1 MTSVKRFATILLFLD
16 AKYKQVLKRV
26 FDAAATTATS
36 TAAIAAEL
44 NVLKSKYGL

>member
-26 FDAAATTATS
+26 FDAAATTAAT
-36 TAAIAAEL
+36 AAEL